1 MKTIHENFLWAIID
15 DGVNAPDPSKVK
27 DIEIGKDGRVSQRED
42 TGTLNHGTRCF
53 YIINS
58 YVPEIPPF
66 VSIKVLDERT
76 ERGERSSLV
85 QALYWCLEHS
95 VRLIHMSI
103 GTTQPHDFAEIQKV
117 IGLLHENGAVIVA
130 ANNNNGKQTYPAYD
144 SRVIGVACDA
154 ALWGRQFVYAPNA
167 LNGIQFYASAA
178 HNIKTPQG
186 GYVTPISN
194 SFAAPL
200 ITAEILAGLEELGEY
215 RLPDILRYLQSR
227 AFSTSENLIREEPS
241 QQESTL
247 ICLVDGT
254 EHLLPHLNDMFAQ
267 DGYFSRVVTI
277 PSALSQEVERFIRWA
292 SCFYMSDVLLLAAS
306 EQQAF
311 QLQGLVDLFVIDE
324 HSGVSPELR
333 PVLAVSHVR
342 SPENIY
348 QNIVELLT

>member
-227 AFSTSENLIREEPS
+227 AFSTSENLIRLERYVCPRRVFKPGCDHSIGPFSGGGAFYSMGE
-241 QQESTL
+241 
-247 ICLVDGT
+247 
-254 EHLLPHLNDMFAQ
+254 MF
-267 DGYFSRVVTI
+267 
-277 PSALSQEVERFIRWA
+277 
-292 SCFYMSDVLLLAAS
+292 
-306 EQQAF
+306 
-311 QLQGLVDLFVIDE
+311 
-324 HSGVSPELR
+324 
-333 PVLAVSHVR
+333 
-342 SPENIY
+342 IY
-348 QNIVELLT
+348 